1 MPIAKLRE
9 FLKGEGRGKCLGDD
23 RHHGGE
29 DGGAVFP
36 DHLDIALRG
45 NEERKKKGGRTPD
58 LGYFCLRENGSVLR
72 WCGDWKDMIQD
83 GGGRW
88 LEVGS
93 FLPY

>member
-45 NEERKKKGGRTPD
+45 NEERKKKR
-58 LGYFCLRENGSVLR
+58 RE
-72 WCGDWKDMIQD
+72 D
-83 GGGRW
+83 
-88 LEVGS
+88 
-93 FLPY
+93 P